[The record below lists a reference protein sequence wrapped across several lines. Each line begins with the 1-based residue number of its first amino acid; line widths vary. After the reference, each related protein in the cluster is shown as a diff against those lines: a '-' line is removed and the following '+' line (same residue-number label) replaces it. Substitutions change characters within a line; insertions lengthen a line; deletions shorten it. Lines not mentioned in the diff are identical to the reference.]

1 VNAKKIIS
9 CLILFIFLTTT
20 SVGQVSFKDLV
31 GRWENTDGVGLEIT
45 DSSTIFL
52 FQGSQKKKLT
62 EFSFNFSTSPCWFD
76 FYLKD
81 SSVSMGL
88 KSLFLMV
95 NKNLIQWQLFEE
107 SRPENF
113 SSGRGE
119 MVYLRRKQ

>member
-1 VNAKKIIS
+1 MKKIIS
-9 CLILFIFLTTT
+9 SLILFFFLTATT
-20 SVGQVSFKDLV
+20 DAQVSFKDLV
-31 GRWENTDGVGLEIT
+31 GRWENADGTGLEIT
-45 DSSTIFL
+45 DSSNIFL

-62 EFSFNFSTSPCWFD
+62 EFSFNFATSPCSFD

-81 SSVSMGL
+81 SAGTLGL